1 VRGDADWPHPSPPAP
16 LPGGRGENGIDA
28 ERRYGRSHAE
38 RGNEEENSLDSASNA
53 PLVEARGLARRH
65 PNGVD
70 WLLHEISLSVRPGER
85 LAVSGPSGA
94 GKTLLLRALALLDQC
109 ETGQVLWR
117 GDPVRSRAV
126 PEFRSRTIYLHQR
139 PALFEGSV
147 EDNLRQPFL
156 LSVHAARRFD
166 RDWIA
171 ERLGS
176 VGRGTDLL
184 DRASRDLSGG
194 ESQLVALLRALQLR
208 PLVLL
213 LDEPTAAVCHRT
225 RRHCRSRGRSVC
237 SHCRWPGLSGYS
249 HC

>member
-1 VRGDADWPHPSPPAP
+1 
-16 LPGGRGENGIDA
+16 
-28 ERRYGRSHAE
+28 
-38 RGNEEENSLDSASNA
+38 
-53 PLVEARGLARRH
+53 LARRH

-70 WLLHEISLSVRPGER
+70 WLLHDVSLSVRPGER
-85 LAVSGPSGA
+85 LAISGPSGS

-109 ETGQVLWR
+109 DTGQVLWR
-117 GDPVRSRAV
+117 GDPVRFRAV

-139 PALFEGSV
+139 PAPFEGSV

-156 LSVHAARRFD
+156 LSVHAARGFD

-184 DRASRDLSGG
+184 ERASRDLSGG

-208 PLVLL
+208 APVLL
-213 LDEPTAAVCHRT
+213 LDEPTAALDAETATAAERLVADWQEEDQTRAVVWITHNREQSRRVATRT
-225 RRHCRSRGRSVC
+225 ARMVSGRLEAD
-237 SHCRWPGLSGYS
+237 G
-249 HC
+249 